1 MSTVPLRAVDSQQS
15 AVRLKFVNDRHDENP
30 RDHLVVLPVDLQ
42 TAIVHLDDDRRSESR
57 LSVDDRQRGG
67 LSVTDL
73 VLLDGS
79 IIPLSEMP
87 IVATEIARVVTT
99 NPKKNL
105 YLRLI
110 KKPLLYL
117 AYRYYIDF
125 INH

>member
-1 MSTVPLRAVDSQQS
+1 MGQQS

-30 RDHLVVLPVDLQ
+30 RVHLV
-42 TAIVHLDDDRRSESR
+42 DDRRSESR

-87 IVATEIARVVTT
+87 IVVTEIARVATT

-117 AYRYYIDF
+117 AYRQ
-125 INH
+125 N